1 MIIQDEC
8 SFVSLRDVERAMNVM
23 VWFYNHREVL
33 NPLMDETNDDQDE
46 ESDSDSD
53 LDDSDDDEGAGRGRE
68 NVLNQVIQFMTQFTF
83 FKLYLKCLKTV
94 SSS

>member
-33 NPLMDETNDDQDE
+33 NPLMDETVDDQDE
-46 ESDSDSD
+46 ESDSDND
-53 LDDSDDDEGAGRGRE
+53 VDDSDDDEDIVGE
-68 NVLNQVIQFMTQFTF
+68 EDELNQVIQFLTQFRIF
-83 FKLYLKCLKTV
+83 MLYLNVLK
-94 SSS
+94 

>member
-1 MIIQDEC
+1 
-8 SFVSLRDVERAMNVM
+8 MNVM

-33 NPLMDETNDDQDE
+33 NPLMDKTNDDHDE

-53 LDDSDDDEGAGRGRE
+53 LDDSDDDEGAGQRE
-68 NVLNQVIQFMTQFTF
+68 NVLNQVIQFLTQFTF
-83 FKLYLKCLKTV
+83 FKLYLRWLKTV